1 MLQQNSSSKLNS
13 KPHYSS
19 QPMDQTPKFHCF
31 RCQSY
36 PPSPAP
42 IFPLTCLYR
51 CVCVAHVPACMCVC
65 VCVCVRARACACVR
79 AYVRVCACVC
89 ACARARV
96 CVCVRVRAGKC
107 ALVLG
112 NVWMYNFKFHFILS
126 VFVLLCVR
134 ALGCRTVFICLRRLQ
149 ICIIIVIH
157 QCWFQYL
164 TRFVTDASAKVIC
177 YVCSPVILLRSGSSD
192 LEQPPPSTRL
202 VWNSLCPSHVQFDVS
217 SVHLNLVCVTFME
230 LFTYSISGDSKPVRH
245 NQIQITN

>member
-1 MLQQNSSSKLNS
+1 
-13 KPHYSS
+13 
-19 QPMDQTPKFHCF
+19 
-31 RCQSY
+31 
-36 PPSPAP
+36 
-42 IFPLTCLYR
+42 
-51 CVCVAHVPACMCVC
+51 MCVC
-65 VCVCVRARACACVR
+65 VCARARVRMRACVGACVCVRVCVRAR
-79 AYVRVCACVC
+79 ACVC
-89 ACARARV
+89 ACARA
-96 CVCVRVRAGKC
+96 RAGKC

-202 VWNSLCPSHVQFDVS
+202 VWNSLWNNHLPPPDWSGRASAHLTC
-217 SVHLNLVCVTFME
+217 SVVYLVC
-230 LFTYSISGDSKPVRH
+230 ISTRFL
-245 NQIQITN
+245 